1 MNQVTTFPG
10 QSSIGESD
18 SGETIRVRDPQT
30 AEPRW
35 YTAWAAPY
43 LNDARDV
50 VFIGLM
56 IESAVA
62 LACGVAVWLSSAPL
76 LLVAPVYLIGLAL
89 WALDRFTLMLHCT
102 SHRPLFKPR
111 YRAYNRLIPWVLGPV
126 FGHTPNTYF
135 AHHLGMH
142 HREENLKDDLSA
154 TIAFRRD
161 RLDHWLRYYLRFLL
175 IGLPELSLYFARG
188 KRYKM
193 LTGILVGE
201 GLYWAVVFGLAYVKP
216 WHTLLV
222 LVAPLLLIRTLMMM
236 GNWGQ
241 HAFVCQEHPEDPY
254 RASITCINTRYN
266 RRCFND
272 GYHVLHHIQPR
283 CHWTEHP
290 REFEKSLSEYAKHDS
305 IVFDGLDFFQV
316 WVCLMFR
323 RYSVL
328 AKHFVQLPGAPVRSE
343 SEIIAFLKGRVQP
356 LAAAPSA

>member
-1 MNQVTTFPG
+1 MNPVTALPVPTHSTLG
-10 QSSIGESD
+10 SD
-18 SGETIRVRDPQT
+18 TDAIRVLDPQS

-35 YTAWAAPY
+35 YTAWAARY
-43 LNDARDV
+43 LNDKRDV

-56 IESAVA
+56 LESA
-62 LACGVAVWLSSAPL
+62 LAFACAVAVWSSSVPLLFVAPL
-76 LLVAPVYLIGLAL
+76 YWALLLL

-111 YRAYNRLIPWVLGPV
+111 YRGFNRLIPWFLGPV

-142 HREENLKDDLSA
+142 HREENLKADLSA
-154 TIAFRRD
+154 TVFFRRD
-161 RLDHWLRYYLRFLL
+161 RFDHWLRYYLRFLF
-175 IGLPELSLYFARG
+175 IGLFELSAYFARG
-188 KRYKM
+188 KRFKM
-193 LTGILVGE
+193 LSGILVGE
-201 GLYWAVVFGLAYVKP
+201 GVYWALVLGLGLLKP
-216 WHTLLV
+216 VHTLVV
-222 LVAPLLLIRTLMMM
+222 LVVPMLLIRTLMMI

-272 GYHVLHHIQPR
+272 GYHVLHHLQPR

-290 REFEKSLSEYAKHDS
+290 REFARNLSEYGKHDS

-323 RYSVL
+323 RWSVL
-328 AKHFVQLPGAPVRSE
+328 AAHFVQLPGAPRRSAAE
-343 SEIIAFLKGRVQP
+343 VIAFLKQRVQP
-356 LAAAPSA
+356 LASAPSA